1 MNETFQFTD
10 QLKKKLFI
18 MMGIGLLGLVLVFL
32 TQPENQHAR
41 FWSNI
46 LANTYYFTGIS
57 IFGMFA
63 VAAGTLAYGSWHILV
78 KRIFLSLAAFV
89 RVSGFVL
96 VLIVVLGLLNVHTL
110 YDHVKHIIHENPV
123 LPIHSNKV
131 IFFAPVFWI
140 SRLVAY
146 AVLWFFFSWY
156 MNKFFARTDQTDPK
170 VYKNSKLLAAAFIV
184 TFAVTESAASWDY
197 IMSLDPHWY
206 STLFGWYNFASYGCA
221 AWAMTILL
229 VIYLKSQGYLSRVN
243 ENHVHDL
250 GKLLFGFS
258 IFWTYLWFDQFML
271 QWYANIPEETSFW
284 VKRFNEGYFKGTIFV
299 ALIINFLFPLL
310 FLIKRSAKRNFKVIG
325 FGAALLILGHYIDFF
340 NYTFVESNWNAE
352 VMHHGHEEEAKV
364 NTEKVVL
371 YANAEEHAAAST
383 DATPA
388 AENKEEVAV
397 EVKHEGEA
405 AHAEAAHG
413 QEATAEGHG
422 HEGHGEHAEAPVAN
436 YAGIGLGELLVFIG
450 FLGAFLFAFF
460 NNLAK
465 RPIIPESDPYLKESE
480 RIVVTYS

>member
-1 MNETFQFTD
+1 MNETFEFTD
-10 QLKKKLFI
+10 KLKKQLFI
-18 MMGIGLLGLVLVFL
+18 MMGIGLLGLVFVFFL
-32 TQPENQHAR
+32 HPENHHAR
-41 FWSNI
+41 LWSNI

-110 YDHVKHIIHENPV
+110 YDHVKDILHETPV
-123 LPIHSNKV
+123 AENHTTKV

-146 AVLWFFFSWY
+146 AFLWALFSWG

-170 VYKNSKLLAAAFIV
+170 VYKQSKLLAAAFIV

-197 IMSLDPHWY
+197 IMCLDTHWY

-229 VIYLKSQGYLSRVN
+229 VIYLKSKGYMSRVN

-271 QWYANIPEETSFW
+271 QWFANIPEETSFW
-284 VKRFNEGYFKGTIFV
+284 VKRFGEGYFKFTIFLT
-299 ALIINFLFPLL
+299 LIINFLFPLI
-310 FLIKRSAKRNFKVIG
+310 FLIKRGAKRNFKVIG
-325 FGAALLILGHYIDFF
+325 FGAALLIFGHYVDFF
-340 NYTFVESNWNAE
+340 NYTFIEPNWNHAAME
-352 VMHHGHEEEAKV
+352 AKKEEAMANSSKV
-364 NTEKVVL
+364 VFLAQAETNKEAVSDVAPVKENTE
-371 YANAEEHAAAST
+371 A
-383 DATPA
+383 
-388 AENKEEVAV
+388 VAV
-397 EVKHEGEA
+397 EVKKEEGEK
-405 AHAEAAHG
+405 AEAG
-413 QEATAEGHG
+413 KEGEEAMAT
-422 HEGHGEHAEAPVAN
+422 N
-436 YAGIGLGELLVFIG
+436 FAGIGIGELLVFIG

-460 NNLAK
+460 RNLAK
-465 RPIIPESDPYLKESE
+465 RPIIPENDPYLKESE
-480 RIVVTYS
+480 RIVVVYS

>member
-1 MNETFQFTD
+1 MNETFEFTD
-10 QLKKKLFI
+10 KLKKQLFI
-18 MMGIGLLGLVLVFL
+18 MMGIGLLGLVFVFFL
-32 TQPENQHAR
+32 HPENHHAR
-41 FWSNI
+41 LWSNI

-110 YDHVKHIIHENPV
+110 YDHVKDILHETPV
-123 LPIHSNKV
+123 AENHTTKV

-146 AVLWFFFSWY
+146 AFLWALFSWG

-170 VYKNSKLLAAAFIV
+170 VYKQSKLLAAAFIV

-197 IMSLDPHWY
+197 IMCLDTHWY

-229 VIYLKSQGYLSRVN
+229 VIYLKSKGYMSRVN

-271 QWYANIPEETSFW
+271 QWFANIPEETSFW
-284 VKRFNEGYFKGTIFV
+284 VKRFGEGYFKFTIFLT
-299 ALIINFLFPLL
+299 LIINFLFPLI
-310 FLIKRSAKRNFKVIG
+310 FLIKRGAKRNFKVIG
-325 FGAALLILGHYIDFF
+325 FGAALLIFGHYVDFF
-340 NYTFVESNWNAE
+340 NYTFIEPNWNHAAME
-352 VMHHGHEEEAKV
+352 AKKEEAMANSSKV
-364 NTEKVVL
+364 VFLAQAETNKEAVSDVAPVKENTE
-371 YANAEEHAAAST
+371 A
-383 DATPA
+383 
-388 AENKEEVAV
+388 VAV
-397 EVKHEGEA
+397 EVKKEEGEK
-405 AHAEAAHG
+405 AEAG
-413 QEATAEGHG
+413 KEG
-422 HEGHGEHAEAPVAN
+422 EEAPATN
-436 YAGIGLGELLVFIG
+436 FAGIGIGELLVFIG

-460 NNLAK
+460 RNLAK
-465 RPIIPESDPYLKESE
+465 RPIIPENDPYLKESE
-480 RIVVTYS
+480 RIVVVYS

>member
-1 MNETFQFTD
+1 MNETFEFTD
-10 QLKKKLFI
+10 KLKKQLFI
-18 MMGIGLLGLVLVFL
+18 MMGIGLLGLVFVFFL
-32 TQPENQHAR
+32 HPENHHAR
-41 FWSNI
+41 LWSNI

-110 YDHVKHIIHENPV
+110 YDHVKDILHETPV
-123 LPIHSNKV
+123 AENHTTKV

-146 AVLWFFFSWY
+146 AFLWALFSWG

-170 VYKNSKLLAAAFIV
+170 VYKQSKLLAAAFIV

-197 IMSLDPHWY
+197 IMCLDTHWY

-229 VIYLKSQGYLSRVN
+229 VIYLKSKGYMSRVN

-271 QWYANIPEETSFW
+271 QWFANIPEETSFW
-284 VKRFNEGYFKGTIFV
+284 VKRFGEGYFKFTIFLT
-299 ALIINFLFPLL
+299 LIINFLFPLI
-310 FLIKRSAKRNFKVIG
+310 FLIKRGAKRNFKVIG
-325 FGAALLILGHYIDFF
+325 FGAALLIFGHYVDFF
-340 NYTFVESNWNAE
+340 NYTFIEPNWNHAAME
-352 VMHHGHEEEAKV
+352 AKKEEAMTNSSKV
-364 NTEKVVL
+364 VFLAQAETKKEAVSDVAPVKENTE
-371 YANAEEHAAAST
+371 A
-383 DATPA
+383 
-388 AENKEEVAV
+388 VAV
-397 EVKHEGEA
+397 EVKKEEGEK
-405 AHAEAAHG
+405 AEAG
-413 QEATAEGHG
+413 KEGEEVPAT
-422 HEGHGEHAEAPVAN
+422 N
-436 YAGIGLGELLVFIG
+436 FAGIGIGELLVFIG

-460 NNLAK
+460 RNLAK
-465 RPIIPESDPYLKESE
+465 RPIIPENDPYLKESE
-480 RIVVTYS
+480 RIVVVYS